1 MDKVRT
7 DNQSSSRSSQTDFT
21 RVLRSLYF
29 RRRLAY
35 GKVAAAA
42 HLDVKYMYELVQGT
56 KHNPSRDIVI
66 RIGTAL
72 HVGVN
77 EMDELLLAAN
87 HAPLVRP
94 KRMRYRDDEAPFD
107 EEPLEI

>member
-1 MDKVRT
+1 MDKART
-7 DNQSSSRSSQTDFT
+7 DNQSFSRSSQTEFT

-29 RRRLAY
+29 GRKFAY

-56 KHNPSRDIVI
+56 KHKPSRDIVI

-72 HVGVN
+72 HLGVN
-77 EMDELLLAAN
+77 EMDELLLAAE

-94 KRMRYRDDEAPFD
+94 KRMRYQDAPLPFD